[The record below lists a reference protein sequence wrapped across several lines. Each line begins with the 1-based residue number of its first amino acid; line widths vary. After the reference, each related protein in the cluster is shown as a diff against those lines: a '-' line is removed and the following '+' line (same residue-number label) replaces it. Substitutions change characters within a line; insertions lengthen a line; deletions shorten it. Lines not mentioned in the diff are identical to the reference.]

1 VGPPT
6 CTFSSSPCHSVLCSA
21 FHQRRLRKL
30 QGQDPPLERN
40 ARRLAVARLRPCHF
54 HNFVRRVLS
63 RHGPLSSSRQSPRQN
78 PRQGPSPSLPSS
90 LRQGPLSSPW
100 QNLRQRPRRQL
111 WRSQARRQE
120 QKPRQLPMCLQLPRH
135 MQLPTCV
142 HPQASVG
149 ASRVTTAVGTTV
161 TAAMIRRAVT
171 QTRHDVTQSR
181 RAVTRTRHDVTQ
193 THRSVVSRGVTRR
206 APSRH

>member
-1 VGPPT
+1 M
-6 CTFSSSPCHSVLCSA
+6 
-21 FHQRRLRKL
+21 LRKL
-30 QGQDPPLERN
+30 QGQDPQLERN

-63 RHGPLSSSRQSPRQN
+63 RHGPLSSSRQSPRQSPRQN

-120 QKPRQLPMCLQLPRH
+120 QKPRQLPRR

-181 RAVTRTRHDVTQ
+181 RAVTRTRHDV
-193 THRSVVSRGVTRR
+193 VSRGVTRR